1 MKAAVLAQYGKIEWK
16 NVPTPSISDTEV
28 LVRVK
33 YASICGSDQHVFK
46 GEFHPRTSVPMIQG
60 HEFGGVIAKCGKDIA
75 DFHVGDR
82 VTVDPIFWCGKCTA
96 CKIGH
101 YPACR
106 SLKLLGIDVDG
117 GFAEFVVA
125 KKFMLNKVPPAISDK
140 QAALVE
146 VLAIGFHACKR
157 ANVRKDDSIA
167 IYGAGKVGQCI
178 LQAVRTKTSNPVFI
192 IDILDTRLQLAQQ
205 AYPDIITINARNVDP
220 VSVIN
225 EHTNG
230 RGVDIA
236 FEAVGHAVV
245 VPERLHPV
253 RSCIQTIR
261 PVGTV
266 CVLGLSDTEAPLIMK
281 ELIFKEAKIIS
292 SRVTHGEFSET
303 LHHLE
308 HGHLKPDALISK
320 IMHVSEAQH
329 GFEILE
335 QEPENYLK
343 ILLRVSKG

>member
-1 MKAAVLAQYGKIEWK
+1 MKAAVLTQYGKIEWK
-16 NVPTPSISDTEV
+16 DVPTPSIADDEA

-33 YASICGSDQHVFK
+33 YASICGSDQHVFR

-60 HEFGGVIAKCGKDIA
+60 HEFGGVIAECGKDIA
-75 DFHVGDR
+75 DFHAGDR
-82 VTVDPIFWCGKCTA
+82 VTVDPIFWCGKCPA
-96 CKIGH
+96 CEIGH

-125 KKFMLNKVPPAISDK
+125 REFMLNKVPPDISDEH
-140 QAALVE
+140 AALVE

-157 ANVRKDDSIA
+157 ANVQQGNSIA

-178 LQAVRTKTSNPVFI
+178 LQAVRTKTSGPVFM
-192 IDILDTRLQLAQQ
+192 IDILDTRLHLAQQ
-205 AYPDIITINARNVDP
+205 AYPDIITINARDVDP
-220 VSVIN
+220 VSVIHA
-225 EHTNG
+225 HTNG

-236 FEAVGHAVV
+236 FEAVGHAIA

-253 RSCIQTIR
+253 RSCIQAIR

-266 CVLGLSDTEAPLIMK
+266 CVLGLSDSEAPLVMK
-281 ELIFKEAKIIS
+281 ELIFKEAKIIT

-308 HGHLKPDALISK
+308 RGYLKPDALISS
-320 IMHVSEAQH
+320 IMHVSEAQQA
-329 GFEILE
+329 FEILE
-335 QEPENYLK
+335 QEPEKYLK
-343 ILLRVSKG
+343 ILLRV